1 MDDKELKKIQF
12 NRRVGTNK
20 AFCDEAFIATMGEG
34 CEMFLA
40 GINYANNL
48 YSYTLGEELQILFK
62 RQGGIGEFRI
72 KILSKIPDLD
82 VLNYKFD
89 YYSHSL
95 FNRYTGLFKR
105 PKRAQLKNTYFLEAM
120 IFFFKNVPFL
130 YEEWF
135 KVNNFKDMKLEA
147 LDAEKIKGLVKFLH
161 YHKDPIF
168 ERLINKITGR
178 FRGDSKVKPKVQS
191 NETFRENFKRDYSIY
206 IEHYLKFYLDSMNTQ
221 SSHGF
226 YFAKS
231 IFDSLL
237 KDAFKQKKISSYPS
251 IDFLFTEYQLKRE
264 GGPYRSMQDVS
275 EMFAYWKG
283 FADFFRYA
291 VFLYQQIYIKNCEIP
306 DPLPTPRQCLAHYYR
321 NPKNYKN
328 RPTNLNNFLKHI
340 NIEHG
345 HFGGDYDYIKYDTL
359 V

>member
-20 AFCDEAFIATMGEG
+20 AFCDEAFIARMGEG

-48 YSYTLGEELQILFK
+48 YSYTLGEEFKILFK
-62 RQGGIGEFRI
+62 GQGSVAQFQI

-82 VLNYKFD
+82 VLHYEFD
-89 YYSHSL
+89 YFSEWRS
-95 FNRYTGLFKR
+95 FCPR

-120 IFFFKNVPFL
+120 IFFFKNVTFL

-135 KVNNFKDMKLEA
+135 KVNNFKDMKLES
-147 LDAEKIKGLVKFLH
+147 LDAEKIKGLVKFLP

-178 FRGDSKVKPKVQS
+178 FRGDSKVKPKIQS
-191 NETFRENFKRDYSIY
+191 NETFRDNFKRDYSIY

-237 KDAFKQKKISSYPS
+237 KDAFKQKKIYTFPS

-291 VFLYQQIYIKNCEIP
+291 VFLYKQIYIKNCQDP
-306 DPLPTPRQCLAHYYR
+306 SPLPTPLQCLSHY
-321 NPKNYKN
+321 YKN
-328 RPTNLNNFLKHI
+328 RANGQDDAKILLK
-340 NIEHG
+340 
-345 HFGGDYDYIKYDTL
+345 YIKKQHGEFDEGWANTKFDNL

>member
-1 MDDKELKKIQF
+1 MDEKELKKIQF

-20 AFCDEAFIATMGEG
+20 PFCNEAIIARMGEG

-89 YYSHSL
+89 YFKDSL
-95 FNRYTGLFKR
+95 FHLYPGFYKR

-135 KVNNFKDMKLEA
+135 KVNNFKDMKLEP
-147 LDAEKIKGLVKFLH
+147 LDADKIKGLVKFLH

-264 GGPYRSMQDVS
+264 GGPYRSMQKVS

-291 VFLYQQIYIKNCEIP
+291 VFLYKQIYIKNFQ
-306 DPLPTPRQCLAHYYR
+306 DPSSLPTPEQCLSHC
-321 NPKNYKN
+321 YKN
-328 RPTNLNNFLKHI
+328 RANGQDDAKILLK
-340 NIEHG
+340 
-345 HFGGDYDYIKYDTL
+345 YIKKQHGEFDEGWANTKFDNL
-359 V
+359 L